1 MVQHIKGW
9 FRKLDERPVPE
20 KDPVVYSS
28 MGTLLAVFSFLMML
42 SLVWAF
48 YQEMVELRPWRQ
60 HQEEFAGLYRD
71 ALADLRPQ
79 RAAEVAEVKATSG
92 YRQLEEGLRAAEN
105 QIASDLKELENG
117 EGRIRAQLAVISKD
131 FAEARSQLQATI
143 YALETTPEA
152 REGLSQDVEDLKQR
166 PYEFEMPE
174 GPQTLTYLALEELF
188 SDLKARQGE
197 LQSRKSG
204 LLSRPGE
211 LRSERDT
218 YLKNR
223 LTGLTEIQVDGLI
236 SAVESTTVDI
246 RQIHNAEMNLVDRC
260 ESCHLGIREPVEL
273 TAGAMGGNQ
282 LFASHPRPELLAIHD
297 PEIFGCT
304 PCHNGNGI
312 GTVSATRAH
321 GRYKHWLWPLHHPEN
336 FEAGCIQ
343 CHRLDRQLEEAD
355 TLNAA
360 RDLFQNRG
368 CQGCHPYEKFDVEP
382 ARMREAR
389 KRIADLEIEKEA
401 TRVEIER
408 LLEQGDRAASNE
420 EAVGLYKIASEKT
433 LRIAEI
439 DADAGTMGARLD
451 ELLMERKRLAPNLKE
466 VRNKLRR
473 EWIPVWLK
481 SPQAFRPKTKM
492 PQFRLT
498 GKEIEAISAF
508 IWQSGVR
515 EGIPSHAPGNAVRGQ
530 QLFDSRGCLACHS
543 VGEGEESVGG
553 TFAANLSRVGE
564 KVNYDYLVRWVHN
577 PRERT
582 LPYDPVLQ
590 RDVTREDYE
599 SRGLP
604 FQFDLNNNKSP
615 LGDHSL
621 QVQNETVMPNLRLSG
636 EASRDIASYLMT
648 LKREGAEYQPTP
660 FVEDSQ
666 LFERGRFLVRH
677 YGCAGCHE
685 IATLEEEGKIGTDLT
700 AEGSKPIERLDFA
713 LKTHEAKDEGWYN
726 HKGFFEHKLENPAI
740 FDEGKIKN
748 DLEELRMPDFH
759 LTEEEI
765 GQLTSFLLGSVESKI
780 PEQFYYTP
788 KDDRQDIQKGW
799 WVVKKYNCQGCHEFT
814 PGQETELEV
823 LDRYQGDEVE
833 KLPPSLVGQG
843 ARTNPEWL
851 KTFLQNPAL
860 SHAELN
866 RNGVR
871 PYLDVRMPT
880 FSLSNGEIG
889 VLLRFFAA
897 LSKQPLPYLPQQL
910 EPLSGHE
917 TRLARELFTS
927 NAAPCLRCHATGDP
941 RTDADKTAPDFAL
954 VRERLKADWTQR
966 WVVHPEIIRPGTTM
980 PSGLF
985 RLEGDRWVF
994 ALADFPSFRD
1004 YAEDHSWLVVRY
1016 MFEYTPEEQ
1025 RRLIGR

>member
-28 MGTLLAVFSFLMML
+28 LGTLLAIFSLLMML

-48 YQEMVELRPWRQ
+48 YQEMVGLRPWRQ
-60 HQEEFAGLYRD
+60 YQEEFAGLYRD
-71 ALADLRPQ
+71 ALEGLRPQ
-79 RAAEVAEVKATSG
+79 REQEVAEIKASSG
-92 YRQLEEGLRAAEN
+92 YQQLEEGLLEAEN
-105 QIASDLKELENG
+105 QIHSDLKGLE
-117 EGRIRAQLAVISKD
+117 EEEDQIRAQLAVITKP
-131 FAEARSQLQATI
+131 FAEARSEFQATI
-143 YALETTPEA
+143 YALETSHGA
-152 REGLSQDVEDLKQR
+152 KEGLSSHTEELKQR
-166 PYEFEMPE
+166 SYEFEMPD
-174 GPQTLTYLALEELF
+174 GTQTFTYLELAELF
-188 SDLKARQGE
+188 TGLKAHQGE
-197 LQSRKSG
+197 VQSRKSR
-204 LLSRPGE
+204 LLSGPGE
-211 LRSERDT
+211 LRAERDT
-218 YLKNR
+218 YFKNR
-223 LTGLTEIQVDGLI
+223 LTGLTETQIDGLI
-236 SAVESTTVDI
+236 AGVDASQVDI

-260 ESCHLGIREPVEL
+260 ESCHLGIKEPVEL
-273 TAGAMGGNQ
+273 RADNMGGNR
-282 LFASHPRPELLAIHD
+282 LFASHPRPELLATHD
-297 PEIFGCT
+297 PEIFGCS

-336 FEAGCIQ
+336 FDAGCIQ
-343 CHRLDRQLEEAD
+343 CHRLDRQLEGAD

-368 CQGCHPYEKFDVEP
+368 CQGCHPYEGFDVEP
-382 ARMREAR
+382 AQMREAR
-389 KRIADLEIEKEA
+389 KRIADLESEREA

-408 LLEQGDRAASNE
+408 LLDRGDKAASNE
-420 EAVGLYKIASEKT
+420 EAAGLYKTASEKT
-433 LRIAEI
+433 LRMAEI
-439 DADAGTMGARLD
+439 DADAGTMDARLD

-498 GKEIEAISAF
+498 DQEIEAISAF
-508 IWQSGVR
+508 VWQSGVR
-515 EGIPSHAPGNAVRGQ
+515 EGIPSHAAGDAVRGR
-530 QLFDSRGCLACHS
+530 QLFESRGCLSCHS
-543 VGEGEESVGG
+543 VGEDEDSVGG

-564 KVNYDYLVRWVHN
+564 KANYDYLVRWVHN

-582 LPYDPVLQ
+582 LPYDPVVQ
-590 RDVTREDYE
+590 RDVTRADYE

-636 EASRDIASYLMT
+636 EESRDIASYLVT
-648 LKREGAEYQPTP
+648 LKREGVEYRPTP
-660 FVEDSQ
+660 FIENSQ
-666 LFERGRFLVRH
+666 LFDRGRFLVRH

-685 IATLEEEGKIGTDLT
+685 IATLEQEGKIGTDL
-700 AEGSKPIERLDFA
+700 AGEGSKPIERLDFA
-713 LKTHEAKDEGWYN
+713 LLTHHAKDEGWYN

-740 FDEGKIKN
+740 FDEGKIRN
-748 DLEELRMPDFH
+748 ELEELRMPNFH
-759 LTEEEI
+759 FTEEEI
-765 GQLTSFLLGSVESKI
+765 DQLTSFLLGSVESKI

-788 KDDRQDIQKGW
+788 RDERRDIQEGW
-799 WVVKKYNCQGCHEFT
+799 WVVKKYNCQGCHQFT
-814 PGQETELEV
+814 PGQETVLEV
-823 LDRYQGDEVE
+823 LDRYQGEEAE

-851 KTFLQNPAL
+851 RTFLQNPAL
-860 SHAELN
+860 SQADLH

-889 VLLRFFAA
+889 TLLRFFAA
-897 LSKQPLPYLPQQL
+897 LSKQPIPYLPQRL
-910 EPLSGHE
+910 EPLSEHE

-966 WVVHPEIIRPGTTM
+966 WIVHPEIIRPGTTM

-994 ALADFPSFRD
+994 ALANFPSFRD

-1025 RRLIGR
+1025 RRLMGR